1 MFEPVKV
8 GAYRVLVQSVVEAW
22 IRYYSA
28 ISRIT
33 VGLVLGILGLPV
45 PKGSPTRKLERDS
58 LPGSVVIGEAV
69 MLLN

>member
-1 MFEPVKV
+1 MFEPTKV
-8 GAYRVLVQSVVEAW
+8 GTYRILIQSVVGTR

-28 ISRIT
+28 TSRIT
-33 VGLVLGILGLPV
+33 FLGVLGLPV
-45 PKGSPTRKLERDS
+45 PKGSPARKLEGDS